1 MWPRVYTLDAQRERR
16 ATRGDT
22 RIYTLLYRNFTCM
35 VYNPSWQYRTINK
48 HMCTYIMYTF
58 TSCEVVCGKRFLSV
72 SCLFFYDFSFFLF
85 LFSSLFVYLSF
96 ILLSRFLLFFFY
108 IFLFFFVRLCHHFSV
123 YLSLRIVFRS
133 RCILHKLT
141 GARVVMKV
149 HRITSKR
156 ADIYNRH
163 ENACSSHFFLFV
175 LLYDMISF
183 HI

>member
-1 MWPRVYTLDAQRERR
+1 MESD
-16 ATRGDT
+16 
-22 RIYTLLYRNFTCM
+22 FF
-35 VYNPSWQYRTINK
+35 QYR
-48 HMCTYIMYTF
+48 
-58 TSCEVVCGKRFLSV
+58 V
-72 SCLFFYDFSFFLF
+72 SSSYDFSFFLF
-85 LFSSLFVYLSF
+85 LFSSLFVSLSF
-96 ILLSRFLLFFFY
+96 FLLSHFLLFFFY
-108 IFLFFFVRLCHHFSV
+108 IFLFLFFVRLCHHFPV

-175 LLYDMISF
+175 LLYDIISLF
-183 HI
+183 NIFFLFAPFFLYIFVLSFSLRSFYVTTSRTDCHGGTVCNTYTLLLILLLLFFGTVY

>member
-72 SCLFFYDFSFFLF
+72 SCLFYDFSFFLF
-85 LFSSLFVYLSF
+85 LFSSLFVSLSF
-96 ILLSRFLLFFFY
+96 FLLSHFLLFFFY
-108 IFLFFFVRLCHHFSV
+108 IFLFFRTT
-123 YLSLRIVFRS
+123 LSPLSCLSFFTYRISIEMHIAQANRRES
-133 RCILHKLT
+133 RYES
-141 GARVVMKV
+141 
-149 HRITSKR
+149 TSNNEQESR
-156 ADIYNRH
+156 YIQ
-163 ENACSSHFFLFV
+163 
-175 LLYDMISF
+175 
-183 HI
+183 

>member
-72 SCLFFYDFSFFLF
+72 SRVSSMIFLSFSSSFHLSLSLCRFFFSFIFFYSFSIFFC
-85 LFSSLFVYLSF
+85 
-96 ILLSRFLLFFFY
+96 
-108 IFLFFFVRLCHHFSV
+108 FFVRLCHHFPV

>member
-72 SCLFFYDFSFFLF
+72 SCLFYDFSFFLF

-108 IFLFFFVRLCHHFSV
+108 IFLFFTYDSV
-123 YLSLRIVFRS
+123 TTFLSIFLYVSYFDRDAY
-133 RCILHKLT
+133 C
-141 GARVVMKV
+141 
-149 HRITSKR
+149 TS
-156 ADIYNRH
+156 
-163 ENACSSHFFLFV
+163 
-175 LLYDMISF
+175 
-183 HI
+183 

>member
-85 LFSSLFVYLSF
+85 LFSSLFVSLSF
-96 ILLSRFLLFFFY
+96 LLLSRFLLFFFY
-108 IFLFFFVRLCHHFSV
+108 IFLFFFRTT
-123 YLSLRIVFRS
+123 LSPLYCLSFFTYRISIEMHIAQANRRES
-133 RCILHKLT
+133 RYES
-141 GARVVMKV
+141 
-149 HRITSKR
+149 TSNNEQESR
-156 ADIYNRH
+156 YIQ
-163 ENACSSHFFLFV
+163 
-175 LLYDMISF
+175 
-183 HI
+183 

>member
-72 SCLFFYDFSFFLF
+72 SCLFFYDFFFLSLPLF
-85 LFSSLFVYLSF
+85 ISLCLSVVFSSLSFSF
-96 ILLSRFLLFFFY
+96 ILFLYFSVFSYDSVTTLLS
-108 IFLFFFVRLCHHFSV
+108 IFLYVSYFDRDAYC
-123 YLSLRIVFRS
+123 
-133 RCILHKLT
+133 
-141 GARVVMKV
+141 
-149 HRITSKR
+149 TS
-156 ADIYNRH
+156 
-163 ENACSSHFFLFV
+163 
-175 LLYDMISF
+175 
-183 HI
+183 